1 MPETDSLTAGTQNVF
16 SNLTANG
23 WQGALKLVILAVVL
37 LVVCLIIKSILL
49 KVLDKGLAKS
59 SKIEK
64 SFHTFIRSAVNIVL
78 WFVTAMIVCQSLGV
92 NLTVLV
98 ALVSI
103 IGLALS
109 LSVQDSLAN
118 LAGGI
123 TILATQPFKVGDFI
137 EIGGTTGTVE
147 EIGMV
152 HTKLNTLDN
161 RRVILPNGS
170 VIGSEVQNYS
180 ALPQRRVDLS
190 VSAPFN
196 MPIQQVNET
205 VEAVMNAHPKVLK
218 TPAPFVRAEK
228 FGEKGMDYTV
238 RAWCQNAD
246 YWDVYFDLTQ
256 QIKEAFDRAGIAVPC
271 GKMAVEV
278 QNAGNS

>member
-1 MPETDSLTAGTQNVF
+1 MPDTEALTTGTQAAVE
-16 SNLTANG
+16 NLTANG

-37 LVVCLIIKSILL
+37 LIVCLIIKSVIL
-49 KVLDKGLAKS
+49 KALDKGLSKS
-59 SKIEK
+59 NKIEK
-64 SFHTFIRSAVNIVL
+64 SFHTFIHSAVNIVL
-78 WFVTAMIVCQSLGV
+78 WFVTAMIVCQSLGI

-98 ALVSI
+98 ALVGI

-123 TILATQPFKVGDFI
+123 TILATQPFKVG
-137 EIGGTTGTVE
+137 GTLGTVQQ
-147 EIGMV
+147 IGMV
-152 HTKLNTLDN
+152 HTKLDSLDN
-161 RRVILPNGS
+161 RRLIIPNGS
-170 VIGSEVQNYS
+170 IIGGKVENYS

-196 MPIQQVNET
+196 MSIQQVNET
-205 VEAVMNAHPKVLK
+205 IEAVMNAHPKVLK

-256 QIKEAFDRAGIAVPC
+256 QIKEAFDQAGIAVPC

-278 QNAGNS
+278 RNVEN

>member
-1 MPETDSLTAGTQNVF
+1 MPDTEALTTGTQAAVE
-16 SNLTANG
+16 NLTANG

-37 LVVCLIIKSILL
+37 LIVCLIIKGVIL
-49 KVLDKGLAKS
+49 KALDKGLSKS
-59 SKIEK
+59 NKIEK
-64 SFHTFIRSAVNIVL
+64 SFHTFIHSAVNIVL
-78 WFVTAMIVCQSLGV
+78 WFVTAMIVCQSLGI

-98 ALVSI
+98 ALVGI

-123 TILATQPFKVGDFI
+123 TILATQPFKVGDFVD
-137 EIGGTTGTVE
+137 IGGTLGTVQQ
-147 EIGMV
+147 IGMV
-152 HTKLNTLDN
+152 HTKLDSLDN
-161 RRVILPNGS
+161 RRLIIPNGS
-170 VIGSEVQNYS
+170 IIGGKVENYS
-180 ALPQRRVDLS
+180 TLPQRRVDLS
-190 VSAPFN
+190 VSAPFS
-196 MPIQQVNET
+196 MSIQQVNET
-205 VEAVMNAHPKVLK
+205 IEAVMNAHPKVLK

-256 QIKEAFDRAGIAVPC
+256 QIKEAFDQAGIAVPC

-278 QNAGNS
+278 QNVNS

>member
-1 MPETDSLTAGTQNVF
+1 MPATETLTTGIQKGLA
-16 SNLTANG
+16 NLTSNG

-37 LVVCLIIKSILL
+37 LIVCIIVRKALL
-49 KVLDKGLAKS
+49 KVLDKSLDKS

-64 SFHTFIRSAVNIVL
+64 SFHTFIHSAVNIVL
-78 WFVTAMIVCQSLGV
+78 WFVTAMIVCQSLGI
-92 NLTVLV
+92 NLTVLI

-137 EIGGTTGTVE
+137 EIGGTTGTVL

-152 HTKLNTLDN
+152 QTKLQTLDN
-161 RRVILPNGS
+161 RRVILPNGT
-170 VIGSEVQNYS
+170 VIGTEVQNYS
-180 ALPQRRVDLS
+180 TEPLRRVNLT
-190 VSAPFN
+190 VTAPYSTS
-196 MPIQQVNET
+196 IDKVNQAIEG
-205 VEAVMNAHPKVLK
+205 VMNAHEKVLQD
-218 TPAPFVRAEK
+218 PAPFVRAEK
-228 FGEKGMDYTV
+228 YGEKGMDYTV

-256 QIKEAFDRAGIAVPC
+256 QIKEAFDKDGIVIPC
-271 GKMAVEV
+271 GKMQVEV
-278 QNAGNS
+278 SNLPS

>member
-1 MPETDSLTAGTQNVF
+1 MPETESLTTGTQSLV

-37 LVVCLIIKSILL
+37 FIVCMIIKSVIL
-49 KVLDKGLAKS
+49 KILDKGLSKS
-59 SKIEK
+59 TKIEK

-78 WFVTAMIVCQSLGV
+78 WFVTAMIVCQSLGI

-98 ALVSI
+98 AL
-103 IGLALS
+103 S
-109 LSVQDSLAN
+109 LSVQDALAN
-118 LAGGI
+118 LAGGV

-137 EIGGTTGTVE
+137 EVGGTTGTVE

-161 RRVILPNGS
+161 RRVILPNGT

-180 ALPQRRVDLS
+180 TLPQRRVDLS

-196 MPIQQVNET
+196 MSIQQVNET
-205 VEAVMNAHPKVLK
+205 IEAVMNAHPKVLK

-256 QIKEAFDRAGIAVPC
+256 QIKEAFDQAGIAVPC

-278 QNAGNS
+278 QNAGN

>member
-1 MPETDSLTAGTQNVF
+1 MPDTEALTAGTQTAME
-16 SNLTANG
+16 NLTANG

-37 LVVCLIIKSILL
+37 LIVCLIIKSVIL
-49 KVLDKGLAKS
+49 KVLDKGLNKS
-59 SKIEK
+59 SRIEK
-64 SFHTFIRSAVNIVL
+64 SFHTFIHSAVNIVL
-78 WFVTAMIVCQSLGV
+78 WFVTAMIVCQSLGI

-123 TILATQPFKVGDFI
+123 TILATQPFKVGDFVD
-137 EIGGTTGTVE
+137 IGGTLGTVQQ
-147 EIGMV
+147 IGMV
-152 HTKLNTLDN
+152 HTKLDSLDN
-161 RRVILPNGS
+161 RRLIIPNGAI
-170 VIGSEVQNYS
+170 IGGKVENYS
-180 ALPQRRVDLS
+180 TLPQRRVDLS
-190 VSAPFN
+190 VSAPFS
-196 MPIQQVNET
+196 MSIQQVNET
-205 VEAVMNAHPKVLK
+205 IEAVMNAHPKVLK

-246 YWDVYFDLTQ
+246 YWDVYFDLTE
-256 QIKEAFDRAGIAVPC
+256 QIKEAFDQAGIAVPC

-278 QNAGNS
+278 QNVNS

>member
-1 MPETDSLTAGTQNVF
+1 MPDNEALTTGAQTAV

-37 LVVCLIIKSILL
+37 FIICMIIKSVLL
-49 KVLDKGLAKS
+49 RVLDKGLSKS
-59 SKIEK
+59 NKIEK
-64 SFHTFIRSAVNIVL
+64 SFHTFIHSAVNIVL
-78 WFVTAMIVCQSLGV
+78 WFVTAMIVCQSLGI

-137 EIGGTTGTVE
+137 EIGGTAGTVE
-147 EIGMV
+147 QIGMV

-161 RRVILPNGS
+161 RRVILPNGT

-180 ALPQRRVDLS
+180 TLPQRRVDLAI
-190 VSAPFN
+190 SAPFN
-196 MPIQQVNET
+196 VPVQQVNQIIEG
-205 VEAVMNAHPKVLK
+205 VMNAHAKVLK
-218 TPAPFVRAEK
+218 DPAPFVRAEK
-228 FGEKGMDYTV
+228 FGEKGMDSTV

-246 YWDVYFDLTQ
+246 YWDVYFDLTE
-256 QIKEAFDRAGIAVPC
+256 QIKAALDQAGIAVPC

-278 QNAGNS
+278 QNAGN

>member
-1 MPETDSLTAGTQNVF
+1 MPDTEALTAGTQTAME
-16 SNLTANG
+16 NLTANG

-37 LVVCLIIKSILL
+37 LIVCLIIKSVIL
-49 KVLDKGLAKS
+49 KVLDKGLSKS
-59 SKIEK
+59 NKIEK
-64 SFHTFIRSAVNIVL
+64 SFHTFIPSAVNIVL
-78 WFVTAMIVCQSLGV
+78 WFVTAMIVCQSLGI

-123 TILATQPFKVGDFI
+123 TILATQPFKVGDFVD
-137 EIGGTTGTVE
+137 IGGTLGTVQQ
-147 EIGMV
+147 IGMV
-152 HTKLNTLDN
+152 HTKLDSLDN
-161 RRVILPNGS
+161 RRLIIPNGAI
-170 VIGSEVQNYS
+170 IGGKVENYS
-180 ALPQRRVDLS
+180 TLPQRRVDLS
-190 VSAPFN
+190 VSAPFS
-196 MPIQQVNET
+196 MSIQQVNET
-205 VEAVMNAHPKVLK
+205 IEAVMNAHPKVLK

-246 YWDVYFDLTQ
+246 YWDVYFDLTE
-256 QIKEAFDRAGIAVPC
+256 QIKEAFDQAGIAVPC

-278 QNAGNS
+278 QNVNS

>member
-1 MPETDSLTAGTQNVF
+1 MPDTDALTTGAQTAAA
-16 SNLTANG
+16 NLTANG

-37 LVVCLIIKSILL
+37 FIICMIIKSVLL
-49 KVLDKGLAKS
+49 RVLDKGLSKS

-64 SFHTFIRSAVNIVL
+64 SFHTFIHSAVNIVL
-78 WFVTAMIVCQSLGV
+78 WFVTAMIVCQSLGI

-137 EIGGTTGTVE
+137 EIGGTAGTVE
-147 EIGMV
+147 QIGMV

-161 RRVILPNGS
+161 RRVILPNGT

-180 ALPQRRVDLS
+180 TLPQRRVDLA

-196 MPIQQVNET
+196 VSIQKVNET
-205 VEAVMNAHPKVLK
+205 IEAVMNAHPKVLK
-218 TPAPFVRAEK
+218 DQIGRAH
-228 FGEKGMDYTV
+228 V
-238 RAWCQNAD
+238 
-246 YWDVYFDLTQ
+246 
-256 QIKEAFDRAGIAVPC
+256 
-271 GKMAVEV
+271 
-278 QNAGNS
+278 

>member
-1 MPETDSLTAGTQNVF
+1 MPDTETMTTGVQASVA
-16 SNLTANG
+16 NLTSNG

-37 LVVCLIIKSILL
+37 LIVCLIIKSVIL

-59 SKIEK
+59 NKIEK
-64 SFHTFIRSAVNIVL
+64 SFHTFIHSAVNIVL
-78 WFVTAMIVCQSLGV
+78 WFVTAMIVCQSLGI

-137 EIGGTTGTVE
+137 EIGGTTGTVL

-152 HTKLNTLDN
+152 HTKLDTLDN
-161 RRVILPNGS
+161 RRVILPNS
-170 VIGSEVQNYS
+170 LVIGTEVQNYS
-180 ALPQRRVDLS
+180 TEPLRRVDLS
-190 VSAPFN
+190 VSAPFGAS
-196 MPIQQVNET
+196 IQQVNQVIEG
-205 VEAVMNAHPKVLK
+205 VMNAHGKVLK
-218 TPAPFVRAEK
+218 DPAPFVRAEK

-238 RAWCQNAD
+238 RAWCKNAD

-256 QIKEAFDRAGIAVPC
+256 QIKEAFDQAGIAVPC
-271 GKMAVEV
+271 GKMDV
-278 QNAGNS
+278 QVHTMN

>member
-1 MPETDSLTAGTQNVF
+1 
-16 SNLTANG
+16 
-23 WQGALKLVILAVVL
+23 
-37 LVVCLIIKSILL
+37 
-49 KVLDKGLAKS
+49 
-59 SKIEK
+59 
-64 SFHTFIRSAVNIVL
+64 
-78 WFVTAMIVCQSLGV
+78 MIVCQSLGI

-137 EIGGTTGTVE
+137 EIGGTTGTVQ

-161 RRVILPNGS
+161 RRVILPNS
-170 VIGSEVQNYS
+170 AVIGSEVQNYS
-180 ALPQRRVDLS
+180 TLPQRRVDLA

-196 MPIQQVNET
+196 VPIQKVNET
-205 VEAVMNAHPKVLK
+205 IEAVMNAHPKILK
-218 TPAPFVRAEK
+218 DPAPFVRAEK

-246 YWDVYFDLTQ
+246 YWDVYFDLTE
-256 QIKEAFDRAGIAVPC
+256 QIKAALDQAGIAAPC

-278 QNAGNS
+278 QNQQQ

>member
-1 MPETDSLTAGTQNVF
+1 MPETESLTAGTQSLV
-16 SNLTANG
+16 SNLTSNG

-37 LVVCLIIKSILL
+37 FIVCMIIKSVIL
-49 KVLDKGLAKS
+49 KILDKGLSKS
-59 SKIEK
+59 TKIEK

-78 WFVTAMIVCQSLGV
+78 WFVTAMIVCQSLGI

-103 IGLALS
+103 IGLARS
-109 LSVQDSLAN
+109 LSVQDALAN
-118 LAGGI
+118 LAGGV

-137 EIGGTTGTVE
+137 EVGGTTGTVE

-161 RRVILPNGS
+161 RRVILPNGT

-180 ALPQRRVDLS
+180 TLPQRRVDLS

-196 MPIQQVNET
+196 MSIQQVNET
-205 VEAVMNAHPKVLK
+205 IEAVMNAHPKVLK

-256 QIKEAFDRAGIAVPC
+256 QIKEAFDQAGIAVPC

-278 QNAGNS
+278 QNAGN

>member
-1 MPETDSLTAGTQNVF
+1 MPDTEALTAGTQTAVE
-16 SNLTANG
+16 NLTANG
-23 WQGALKLVILAVVL
+23 WQGALKLVILAVIL
-37 LVVCLIIKSILL
+37 LIVCLIVKGVIL
-49 KVLDKGLAKS
+49 KVLDKGLSKS
-59 SKIEK
+59 HKIEK

-78 WFVTAMIVCQSLGV
+78 WFVTAMIVCQSLGI

-98 ALVSI
+98 ALVGV

-123 TILATQPFKVGDFI
+123 TILATQPFKVGDFVD
-137 EIGGTTGTVE
+137 IGGTLGTVE

-152 HTKLNTLDN
+152 HTKLNSLDN
-161 RRVILPNGS
+161 RRLIMPNGS
-170 VIGSEVQNYS
+170 VIGSKVENYS
-180 ALPQRRVDLS
+180 TLPQRRVDLS

-196 MPIQQVNET
+196 MSIQQVNET
-205 VEAVMNAHPKVLK
+205 IEAVMNAHPKVLK

-256 QIKEAFDRAGIAVPC
+256 QIKEAFDQAGIAVPC

-278 QNAGNS
+278 RNVEN

>member
-1 MPETDSLTAGTQNVF
+1 MPDTETMTTGVQQSVANI
-16 SNLTANG
+16 TANG

-37 LVVCLIIKSILL
+37 FIICMIIKSVLL
-49 KVLDKGLAKS
+49 KVLDKGLSKS

-64 SFHTFIRSAVNIVL
+64 SFHTFIHSAVNIVL
-78 WFVTAMIVCQSLGV
+78 WFVTAMIVCQSLGI

-137 EIGGTTGTVE
+137 EIGGTTGTVQ

-170 VIGSEVQNYS
+170 VIGSEIQNYS
-180 ALPQRRVDLS
+180 TMPQRRVDLS
-190 VSAPFN
+190 VSAPFT
-196 MPIQQVNET
+196 MSIQQVNET
-205 VEAVMNAHPKVLK
+205 IEAVMNAHPKVLK
-218 TPAPFVRAEK
+218 DPAPFVRAEK

-238 RAWCQNAD
+238 RAWCRNAD

-256 QIKEAFDRAGIAVPC
+256 QIKEAFDKAGIAVPC

-278 QNAGNS
+278 HNVQQ